1 MCYIASMRW
10 AEDEFRIGLRIQLHT
25 SLLLT
30 AGAFV
35 LFKGD
40 LGNWTM
46 PITILIQPIAMSTK
60 FLIGYGQGNMLKWCG
75 AGYPTLA
82 FGVRKSMLSYVI
94 SSLRSANKEGKMS
107 TEAMVKAIKASSF
120 GIAVGVLEGN
130 IMLLYLS
137 QDLKYAAIA
146 SIFSIFT
153 ETAGKA
159 YVVKSTQALIDKHMK
174 LGAEKG
180 SKATAAALLDAVNMA
195 GNEGGVNHALEMAGG
210 GEAAEEVGDDGEK
223 EDEKM
228 TPEFWIEIL
237 AMLAIRWSQEI
248 IVEKSCII
256 YGAVATMFIDAV
268 KSPHSKTVQLQLLA
282 IFYGCEIFA
291 DLLFV
296 FVLDGRFS
304 VPFLRIPQPSVGS
317 KQFWKDAAVGVFPL
331 LSTLFPLIYAH
342 HSVTQWIGD
351 GGGAGGDAG

>member
-1 MCYIASMRW
+1 
-10 AEDEFRIGLRIQLHT
+10 
-25 SLLLT
+25 
-30 AGAFV
+30 
-35 LFKGD
+35 
-40 LGNWTM
+40 
-46 PITILIQPIAMSTK
+46 MSTK
-60 FLIGYGQGNMLKWCG
+60 CLILKDQGNMLKWCG

-82 FGVRKSMLSYVI
+82 FGVRKSCLSYTI
-94 SSLRSANKEGKMS
+94 GIFRSENKEGKMS
-107 TEAMVKAIKASSF
+107 TEAMVKAVKALSF
-120 GIAVGVLEGN
+120 GISVVVLLGN

-174 LGAEKG
+174 PGVQRG
-180 SKATAAALLDAVNMA
+180 STATAAALLNAVNMA
-195 GNEGGVNHALEMAGG
+195 ANEGGVNHALTMAGG

-223 EDEKM
+223 KDEKM

-268 KSPHSKTVQLQLLA
+268 KSPHSLFVQLQLLA

-296 FVLDGRFS
+296 FVLDGQFS
-304 VPFLRIPQPSVGS
+304 VPFLRIPQPSVRS
-317 KQFWKDAAVGVFPL
+317 KQFWKDAAQGVIPL
-331 LSTLFPLIYAH
+331 LSCLFPIIYAH